1 MATLKKIVIPV
12 FLGWEKEELGGGGRK
27 LIPRLLRRVC
37 MYPEEKKLFCSPF
50 SKMGSDSPHFRLKGG
65 GEIDLLGVS
74 YLPPPFNFPTFGR
87 RCGGNIYRLGYP
99 PPFPPPPLPRPNFY
113 FHPLR
118 HLLLLLDS
126 FGGGRRGGELRFPI
140 TVYPQRRFRRIFLHG
155 EEEGGDMGKGS
166 EEEGFFL
173 APTSS
178 HRNFFFSFSHAPPP
192 PSKIFSFIPAPS
204 FP

>member
-1 MATLKKIVIPV
+1 MCT
-12 FLGWEKEELGGGGRK
+12 
-27 LIPRLLRRVC
+27 
-37 MYPEEKKLFCSPF
+37 YPEEMKLFCSPF

-118 HLLLLLDS
+118 HLLLLLLLWWWKERRRIAFSHNGVSAAAIQTD
-126 FGGGRRGGELRFPI
+126 FFAWRRGG
-140 TVYPQRRFRRIFLHG
+140 
-155 EEEGGDMGKGS
+155 GGDMGKGS
-166 EEEGFFL
+166 EEEGFFWL
-173 APTSS
+173 PLPPTEISS
-178 HRNFFFSFSHAPPP
+178 SPFPMHLLRPPKSFPLYPPP
-192 PSKIFSFIPAPS
+192 P
-204 FP
+204 FPKLPEIVPKNSSSSSSALPPLLQEIRRGKNR